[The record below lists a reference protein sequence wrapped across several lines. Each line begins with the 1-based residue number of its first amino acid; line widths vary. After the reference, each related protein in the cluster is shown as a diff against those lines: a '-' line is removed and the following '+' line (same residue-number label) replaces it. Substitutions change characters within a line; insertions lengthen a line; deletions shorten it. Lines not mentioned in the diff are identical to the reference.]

1 MSEKTMEN
9 EIRLL
14 REEIEMLRHEVAR
27 LRAQVEIPFIPFTYS
42 LPSATLYT
50 PSTTA

>member
-14 REEIEMLRHEVAR
+14 REEIQMLRHEVSR
-27 LRAQVEIPFIPFTYS
+27 LRAQGATPFMPFTDFNEFLNRRS
-42 LPSATLYT
+42 HAGTS
-50 PSTTA
+50 